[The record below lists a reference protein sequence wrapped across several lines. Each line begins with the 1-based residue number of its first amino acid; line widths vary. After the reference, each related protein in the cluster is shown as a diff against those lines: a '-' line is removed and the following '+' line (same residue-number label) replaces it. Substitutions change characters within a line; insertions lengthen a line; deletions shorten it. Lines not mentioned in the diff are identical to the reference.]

1 MYVLIFNILMI
12 VIIFIG
18 PVTYSEPFA
27 LVNSTLILSN
37 ATFDSINPEF
47 SVSDNSIY
55 AAWISNLD
63 SEIAM

>member
-1 MYVLIFNILMI
+1 MYVLIFNMFMI

-55 AAWISNLD
+55 AAWISNLIRK
-63 SEIAM
+63 IAM